1 MAERTPSGRMG
12 QQVHDYKLKMPGR
25 VAKAIKKGGPV
36 YDTRDNNPHK
46 QASDH
51 LHAVAKK
58 HGVKVKR
65 FHRDMTGHY
74 AHLHPNQDKGK
85 VHAMLTDY
93 EKTVGKAVKE
103 SATNMRNLKL
113 INKIKKSGVVKQGSM
128 KKEDITNRSADKK
141 PEKYIGPDGKTKIRM
156 VPVDKEIHKEG
167 VDEVL
172 DSPKT
177 FNSYMRKN
185 KTSARRAHNDRTF
198 GRRSPE
204 DNKRND
210 RILKNR
216 DKGRDMAD
224 RARTRTFNK
233 QIGHGYTN
241 RPLGESFDHGIHQDH
256 AYAHYNIA
264 QDHEHSGSHEA
275 AAHHYKASDHHDEA
289 HAAHERG
296 DHTVGAYHAKKAA
309 EHASKAARAAM
320 KHGGEHKN
328 DSQLAYRDS
337 KDTHDATPHS
347 SGHSAASASKL
358 TRESKQVDEI
368 LDTPKAMQSYRDK
381 NKRSKEKA
389 ANSAAA
395 KILRGKDK
403 DGKRADHSPE
413 LNTMRK
419 RRDGEK
425 MADRLAGRKTL
436 ALVRKQG
443 MKMRKEAYSEP
454 QGQAKR
460 MMSPLQK
467 MRMDKEKADRDR
479 DGKLKPGV
487 TKKKEATI
495 PPGKTI
501 MTKKPDLTRNDAD
514 KLAKIRQML
523 DKEKKK

>member
-1 MAERTPSGRMG
+1 MSERTPSGRMG

-25 VAKAIKKGGPV
+25 VAKAIKKGGPA

-58 HGVKVKR
+58 HGVTVKR

-128 KKEDITNRSADKK
+128 KKEGVKSADKK
-141 PEKYIGPDGKTKIRM
+141 PETYTKPDGKRGVRM
-156 VPVDKEIHKEG
+156 VPVDKDITK
-167 VDEVL
+167 VDEV
-172 DSPKT
+172 
-177 FNSYMRKN
+177 
-185 KTSARRAHNDRTF
+185 
-198 GRRSPE
+198 
-204 DNKRND
+204 
-210 RILKNR
+210 
-216 DKGRDMAD
+216 
-224 RARTRTFNK
+224 
-233 QIGHGYTN
+233 
-241 RPLGESFDHGIHQDH
+241 
-256 AYAHYNIA
+256 
-264 QDHEHSGSHEA
+264 
-275 AAHHYKASDHHDEA
+275 
-289 HAAHERG
+289 
-296 DHTVGAYHAKKAA
+296 
-309 EHASKAARAAM
+309 
-320 KHGGEHKN
+320 
-328 DSQLAYRDS
+328 
-337 KDTHDATPHS
+337 
-347 SGHSAASASKL
+347 
-358 TRESKQVDEI
+358 

-395 KILRGKDK
+395 KVLRGPDK

-443 MKMRKEAYSEP
+443 MKMRKEAVQLDELSPRTKASYYQKAKAQNKSTQKAYDKSVKSNPDKFFGPDSPEDQKRAKTMDKRQKGIAQVRGRKYGQKLEAYNEP

>member
-25 VAKAIKKGGPV
+25 VAKAIKKGGPA

-65 FHRDMTGHY
+65 FHRDITGHY

-128 KKEDITNRSADKK
+128 KKEGVKSADKK
-141 PEKYIGPDGKTKIRM
+141 PETYTKPDGKRGVRM
-156 VPVDKEIHKEG
+156 VPVDKDITK
-167 VDEVL
+167 
-172 DSPKT
+172 
-177 FNSYMRKN
+177 
-185 KTSARRAHNDRTF
+185 
-198 GRRSPE
+198 
-204 DNKRND
+204 
-210 RILKNR
+210 
-216 DKGRDMAD
+216 
-224 RARTRTFNK
+224 
-233 QIGHGYTN
+233 
-241 RPLGESFDHGIHQDH
+241 
-256 AYAHYNIA
+256 
-264 QDHEHSGSHEA
+264 
-275 AAHHYKASDHHDEA
+275 
-289 HAAHERG
+289 
-296 DHTVGAYHAKKAA
+296 
-309 EHASKAARAAM
+309 
-320 KHGGEHKN
+320 
-328 DSQLAYRDS
+328 
-337 KDTHDATPHS
+337 
-347 SGHSAASASKL
+347 
-358 TRESKQVDEI
+358 VDEI

-395 KILRGKDK
+395 KILRGPDK

-413 LNTMRK
+413 LKTMAK

-443 MKMRKEAYSEP
+443 VKMRKEAYDEP

-479 DGKLKPGV
+479 DGKLKPGI